1 MTKTN
6 VPRLRFSE
14 FSGEWREEK
23 LDNLSERITRKN
35 KDLESELPLTI
46 SAQFGLIDQETFFNK
61 KVASK
66 DLSNYFLIK
75 NGEFAYNKSYS
86 NGYPFGTIKSLKKYN
101 MGVLSSLYIV
111 FDIKKNNNHLFF
123 DSFFDSSHWHKE
135 VSTKTTEGARNHGLL
150 NISPQEFMNIRILFP
165 YNISE
170 QQKIGDFFA
179 KQDKL
184 IELQIKKVDQ
194 LKKLK
199 RGYLQKMFPQEGET
213 VPRLRFS
220 GFSGEWKEEKLGD
233 VTIRF
238 DNKRVPIKESNRVHG
253 CVPYYGANG
262 IQDYVEGMTHTGNNI
277 LIAEDGANDINNYP
291 VFHTEGNIWVNNHA
305 HVLKSQKNKSDSLF
319 ISYCLKMIPYS
330 KYLTGNGRYKLN
342 ADVLMEIKVNI
353 PCLSEQQ
360 KIGSFF
366 AKIDKLIEEQSNKLN
381 QLKQQKKAYLQKM
394 FI

>member
-1 MTKTN
+1 MKKTN
-6 VPRLRFSE
+6 VPRLRF
-14 FSGEWREEK
+14 
-23 LDNLSERITRKN
+23 N
-35 KDLESELPLTI
+35 
-46 SAQFGLIDQETFFNK
+46 
-61 KVASK
+61 
-66 DLSNYFLIK
+66 
-75 NGEFAYNKSYS
+75 
-86 NGYPFGTIKSLKKYN
+86 
-101 MGVLSSLYIV
+101 
-111 FDIKKNNNHLFF
+111 
-123 DSFFDSSHWHKE
+123 
-135 VSTKTTEGARNHGLL
+135 
-150 NISPQEFMNIRILFP
+150 
-165 YNISE
+165 
-170 QQKIGDFFA
+170 
-179 KQDKL
+179 
-184 IELQIKKVDQ
+184 
-194 LKKLK
+194 
-199 RGYLQKMFPQEGET
+199 
-213 VPRLRFS
+213 

-366 AKIDKLIEEQSNKLN
+366 AKQDKLIELQTQKVDQLKKLKRGYLQKMFPQEGETVPRLRFSGFSGEWKEDKLLNFSKLRTGNRNVQESLDNGKYVFFDRSNEIKLLNEFEFEGKVLVYPGEGAKFLPRKFEGKYSLHQRAYGLYDFKNIDYEFLFQELLTQNRHFLRYSVGTTAKSLRKDCFERLIIKFADFQEQQKIGEFFAKLDKLIEEQSNKLD

>member
-1 MTKTN
+1 M
-6 VPRLRFSE
+6 
-14 FSGEWREEK
+14 
-23 LDNLSERITRKN
+23 
-35 KDLESELPLTI
+35 TI

-66 DLSNYFLIK
+66 DLSNYFLVK

-123 DSFFDSSHWHKE
+123 DSFFDSSHWYKE

-170 QQKIGDFFA
+170 QKKIGDFFA

-184 IELQIKKVDQ
+184 IELQTQKVDQ

-220 GFSGEWKEEKLGD
+220 GFSGEWKEDRGNKIFYSFSEKNHEDLKPLSVTQNQD
-233 VTIRF
+233 VLYR
-238 DNKRVPIKESNRVHG
+238 
-253 CVPYYGANG
+253 
-262 IQDYVEGMTHTGNNI
+262 DY
-277 LIAEDGANDINNYP
+277 LDPALSYDINKLSTYKMVEKNDVIIGLRSFIGGFAISDKKGIVSPAYTILKFRDAVWDFYFTKYLFTNY
-291 VFHTEGNIWVNNHA
+291 VFIESLKKITYGIRVNGR
-305 HVLKSQKNKSDSLF
+305 S
-319 ISYCLKMIPYS
+319 ISYNDFS
-330 KYLTGNGRYKLN
+330 S
-342 ADVLMEIKVNI
+342 LMLVYNDNIK
-353 PCLSEQQ
+353 EQQ
-360 KIGSFF
+360 KIGEFF
-366 AKIDKLIEEQSNKLN
+366 AKLDKLIEEQSNKLD

>member
-1 MTKTN
+1 MIKTN
-6 VPRLRFSE
+6 VPRLRFSG
-14 FSGEWREEK
+14 FSGEWKEDKLLNFSKLRTGNRNVQDS
-23 LDNLSERITRKN
+23 LDNGKYVFFDRSNEIKLLNEFEFEGKVLVYPGEGAKFLPRKFEGKYSLHQRAYGLYDFKN
-35 KDLESELPLTI
+35 IDYEFLFQELLT
-46 SAQFGLIDQETFFNK
+46 QNRH
-61 KVASK
+61 
-66 DLSNYFLIK
+66 FLR
-75 NGEFAYNKSYS
+75 YS
-86 NGYPFGTIKSLKKYN
+86 VGTTAKSLRKDCFER
-101 MGVLSSLYIV
+101 LI
-111 FDIKKNNNHLFF
+111 IKFADF
-123 DSFFDSSHWHKE
+123 
-135 VSTKTTEGARNHGLL
+135 
-150 NISPQEFMNIRILFP
+150 Q
-165 YNISE
+165 E
-170 QQKIGDFFA
+170 QQKIGEFFA

-184 IELQIKKVDQ
+184 IELQTQKVDQ

-366 AKIDKLIEEQSNKLN
+366 AKIDKLIEEQSNKLDK
-381 QLKQQKKAYLQKM
+381 LKQQKKAYLQKM